1 MFDAS
6 TPPHPEE
13 GGRPSFPPVVYVPT
27 TGEDDPATRRVLMHQ
42 VQDGRTALYTYSAI
56 DRLHRFYLP
65 DNSWVLCDVAAL
77 QRIHDE
83 TPYDLLFLDVDP
95 GLRDDPA
102 GADDG
107 PGNSADGVRAV
118 RA

>member
-1 MFDAS
+1 MYDVS
-6 TPPHPEE
+6 TPPADAA
-13 GGRPSFPPVVYVPT
+13 RPTLPPVVYVPT
-27 TGEDDPATRRVLMHQ
+27 TDEPDPATRRVLMHR
-42 VQDGRTALYTYSAI
+42 VEDGRTALYTYSAI

-95 GLRDDPA
+95 GLRD
-102 GADDG
+102 
-107 PGNSADGVRAV
+107 ADGTEA
-118 RA
+118 AS